1 MKLIKLKKQEREKMI
16 ERILDCALD
25 NASVLDVEAE
35 LRMYLKSGLPSGV
48 IPYKEK
54 TDEALIMDFM
64 KTLNLLDVLDGDE
77 MDRRYLF
84 MEINGVTTSKLRAEK
99 IIKYLKQK

>member
-16 ERILDCALD
+16 ESILDYALD
-25 NASVLDVEAE
+25 NASVLDIEAE

-54 TDEALIMDFM
+54 SDEALIMEFLR
-64 KTLNLLDVLDGDE
+64 TFYGSNLLDGDE
-77 MDRRYLF
+77 RDQECVRSM
-84 MEINGVTTSKLRAEK
+84 INDITKSKSRTDK